1 MVPMKQLV
9 KSEKAKIPA
18 GVKVTSSKRVVTV
31 TGPRGTLT
39 RAFKHL
45 SVDIRVS
52 EDGQFVIA
60 DSWFAT
66 RKMACCVKT
75 VVSLIEN
82 MIAGVTAGFRYKMR
96 LVYAHFPINL
106 IIDESHNDQIEIKN
120 FIGQRQVRRLKLLPG
135 VSISKSTTVK
145 DEFILEGNDVTQVSL
160 SAALI
165 QQSCQA
171 RHKDLRKFLD
181 GVYVSERGQIVNEE
195 A

>member
-1 MVPMKQLV
+1 MKQLV

-18 GVKVTSSKRVVTV
+18 GVKVVSSKRVVTV

-39 RAFKHL
+39 RSFKHL
-45 SVDIRVS
+45 SVDIRV
-52 EDGQFVIA
+52 EGDFIQA

-82 MIAGVTAGFRYKMR
+82 MILGVTAGFRYKMR

-106 IIDESHNDQIEIKN
+106 IIDENNADQIEIKN
-120 FIGQRQVRRLKLLPG
+120 FIGQRQVRRLKMLPG
-135 VSISKSTTVK
+135 VSISKSTGTK
-145 DEFILEGNDVTQVSL
+145 DEFILEGNDVTLVSQ

-171 RHKDLRKFLD
+171 RHKDVRKFLD
-181 GVYVSERGQIVNEE
+181 GVYVSERGAIVLEE
-195 A
+195 S